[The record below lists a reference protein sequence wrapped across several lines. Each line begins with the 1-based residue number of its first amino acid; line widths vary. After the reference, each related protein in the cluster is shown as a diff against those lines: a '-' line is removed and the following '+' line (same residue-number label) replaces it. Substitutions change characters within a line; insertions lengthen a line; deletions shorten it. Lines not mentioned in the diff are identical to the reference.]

1 MLSNTQIGRAAE
13 FLVCYTL
20 QLNGIECYHVN
31 STTDVIATVASGKLL
46 RVEVKSATTPA
57 LRKNDNAYRFH
68 ISKTDNADW
77 YALVALDTGLMI
89 FMSRTQVKTRDV
101 KTRTI
106 TVRASR
112 FTAELQADTIQKLGA
127 ET

>member
-1 MLSNTQIGRAAE
+1 MLSKTQIGRAAE

-31 STTDVIATVASGKLL
+31 STTDVIATVASGRLL
-46 RVEVKSATTPA
+46 RVEVKSATVPTP
-57 LRKNDNAYRFH
+57 RKHDNAYRFH
-68 ISKTDNADW
+68 VSKTDNADW

-89 FMSRTQVKTRDV
+89 FMPRTQIKTRLI
-101 KTRTI
+101 TI
-106 TVRASR
+106 RESR
-112 FTAELQADTIQKLGA
+112 FTAERQADTIQNLGA

>member
-31 STTDVIATVASGKLL
+31 STTDVIATVASGRLL
-46 RVEVKSATTPA
+46 RVEVKSSTAPMS
-57 LRKNDNAYRFH
+57 RKSDDAYRFH
-68 ISKTDNADW
+68 IGKTKNADW
-77 YALVALDTGLMI
+77 YALVALDIGLMI
-89 FMSRTQVKTRDV
+89 FMQRSHIKKQTMTIRESQFTEDMQV
-101 KTRTI
+101 
-106 TVRASR
+106 
-112 FTAELQADTIQKLGA
+112 DTIQKLGA